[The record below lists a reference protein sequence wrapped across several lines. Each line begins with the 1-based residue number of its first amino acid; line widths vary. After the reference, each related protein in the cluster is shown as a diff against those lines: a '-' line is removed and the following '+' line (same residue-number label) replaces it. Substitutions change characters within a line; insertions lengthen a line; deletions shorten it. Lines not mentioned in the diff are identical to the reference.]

1 MPVIAE
7 WRSHLPRHRAPPAQL
22 ATTDRHELDGQY
34 LAEKTCKDAITI
46 ETRPLVAVG
55 QRVNARSREGRT
67 QHQSSQ
73 VMGVARTTLR
83 KFQRDAERRKRSLSM
98 DLEPGTACDAE
109 HSGADNASFQRN
121 SQAPAS
127 DAFQIII
134 YVLYSF
140 LYPHDSMH
148 KMPVR
153 GKQISRPRLHWGP
166 TDPLRR
172 WWVTVNS

>member
-55 QRVNARSREGRT
+55 QRVNTRSREGRT
-67 QHQSSQ
+67 QHQSQ

-83 KFQRDAERRKRSLSM
+83 KFQRDAERRKRSLRLDRQWTSN
-98 DLEPGTACDAE
+98 PGLLVMQNIV
-109 HSGADNASFQRN
+109 GR
-121 SQAPAS
+121 
-127 DAFQIII
+127 I
-134 YVLYSF
+134 
-140 LYPHDSMH
+140 MH
-148 KMPVR
+148 HF
-153 GKQISRPRLHWGP
+153 GKL
-166 TDPLRR
+166 TD
-172 WWVTVNS
+172 TSK